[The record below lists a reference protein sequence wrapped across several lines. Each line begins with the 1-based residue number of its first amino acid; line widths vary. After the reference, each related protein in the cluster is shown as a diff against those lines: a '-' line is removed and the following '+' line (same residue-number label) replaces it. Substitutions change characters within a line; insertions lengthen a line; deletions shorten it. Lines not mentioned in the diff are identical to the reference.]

1 MAEIARKPQ
10 TCRECNVSP
19 QARASQARAGRAVAG
34 CRVGGEVTGLT
45 PGVGCAGRRDVNPVS
60 IKPLPRGH
68 TGGQAGFPWVSMPL
82 GTAPVTSGHEFRK
95 AIPVWGTAVPACSDL
110 CLGVSHVPGGVG
122 TEDTGWPARLRPSG
136 SCLRGAGR
144 GGASPPSDGDD
155 QEGGSELSTA
165 PLTCSSE
172 TVVKTS
178 DYQDT

>member
-68 TGGQAGFPWVSMPL
+68 TGGQAGFPWILMPL

-95 AIPVWGTAVPACSDL
+95 AIPSGARPSLRLPTFAWASPTCRVVWALRIRGGQPGSGPQAPACGV
-110 CLGVSHVPGGVG
+110 LGKVALLR
-122 TEDTGWPARLRPSG
+122 PAMATIRKEVLNSVRPPSPALLRPS
-136 SCLRGAGR
+136 
-144 GGASPPSDGDD
+144 
-155 QEGGSELSTA
+155 
-165 PLTCSSE
+165 
-172 TVVKTS
+172 
-178 DYQDT
+178 